1 MWLQEA
7 EFKNPDLLC
16 IEIPKVIEE
25 MSRGLQKLI
34 IGGDDCLPQW
44 KRKRPIAYIMSSD
57 AKRIHASED
66 DNANYIGFRSTWIKM
81 SRPSI
86 ESLRQAFLDRESRI
100 RFGEECPD
108 LKYTHSRLISI
119 EVDGATFYKAHPL
132 YFSKNLNCIIGSRG
146 TGKSTLVDYI
156 RVALD
161 QLRDQEIPK
170 QIKEDIEKRINDTL
184 AEGSKIEIVFEKDGV
199 PFRIEYLHDSKNP
212 TRRITNL
219 NSGESDPNWEIGPLF
234 NIKILSQRQID
245 YSVDDKNPQILRGQ
259 LDSFI
264 KEQLNELK
272 QRILEKEAE
281 IKQLEIKLS
290 TLKEKQKIK
299 TAIETEKS
307 RLEATLSLLDRLREP
322 LEKWQ
327 GICKEKEFLEAL
339 FQGSESIIHT
349 ITAMLTEMAETD
361 LVTFQKPKGTLNKWI
376 IDKASNLSKSA
387 YKLLVNSI
395 ENAVEAFRYRMIDE
409 SSSLKKLY
417 YEKWI
422 PIYENEEKEF
432 KTIKEEL
439 ENKGDNPD
447 LYLEYK
453 KQLEVATKKLND
465 LDREA
470 EIIKAMEG
478 ERNKLLNELRELWK
492 EETKVR
498 KKKAEELMASLRI
511 KEDGKPLVEI
521 NVLHQREMKSIMEIM
536 SHLIK
541 DKRRLKDEDISLLLQ
556 DCLKVYCDKGIEDKE
571 QTFPEFLFEQ
581 IRLGKESE
589 ILCQSLDRRLDAF
602 LETFTEPVIRELE
615 IQRIP
620 DLVEYKVYRQD
631 GSLAGSIDK
640 VSVGQRG
647 LAFLNLLLAS
657 GNEPIIIDTPE
668 EGLDNEGVYQELVP
682 IFRRE
687 KEKRQIIVVTH
698 NANIPVNADAE
709 LIVALEAVGSTDSS
723 LLREWLRESG
733 IEANKEQLKHL
744 NNLIG
749 VQNWEIAVTDYYNK
763 LDNCTLQ
770 RTSDDKIKDLIR
782 LIQEN
787 RQVEGK
793 IRRRQES
800 PEKPLEYCNGALDC
814 RVVKIAVQDIMEGSE
829 MAFTK
834 RKEKYGF

>member
-1 MWLQEA
+1 M
-7 EFKNPDLLC
+7 
-16 IEIPKVIEE
+16 
-25 MSRGLQKLI
+25 
-34 IGGDDCLPQW
+34 
-44 KRKRPIAYIMSSD
+44 
-57 AKRIHASED
+57 
-66 DNANYIGFRSTWIKM
+66 
-81 SRPSI
+81 
-86 ESLRQAFLDRESRI
+86 
-100 RFGEECPD
+100 
-108 LKYTHSRLISI
+108 
-119 EVDGATFYKAHPL
+119 
-132 YFSKNLNCIIGSRG
+132 
-146 TGKSTLVDYI
+146 
-156 RVALD
+156 
-161 QLRDQEIPK
+161 
-170 QIKEDIEKRINDTL
+170 

-212 TRRITNL
+212 SRRITNL

-581 IRLGKESE
+581 MRLGKESE

-640 VSVGQRG
+640 VSVGQRVW
-647 LAFLNLLLAS
+647 LLNLLLAS

-687 KEKRQIIVVTH
+687 KK
-698 NANIPVNADAE
+698 NAK
-709 LIVALEAVGSTDSS
+709 S
-723 LLREWLRESG
+723 LS
-733 IEANKEQLKHL
+733 
-744 NNLIG
+744 
-749 VQNWEIAVTDYYNK
+749 
-763 LDNCTLQ
+763 
-770 RTSDDKIKDLIR
+770 
-782 LIQEN
+782 
-787 RQVEGK
+787 
-793 IRRRQES
+793 
-800 PEKPLEYCNGALDC
+800 
-814 RVVKIAVQDIMEGSE
+814 
-829 MAFTK
+829 
-834 RKEKYGF
+834 